1 MRGAN
6 MKESLPKEDEVH
18 LLDYL
23 IVLAKHSRM
32 IIYASLMVTV
42 LTYLVIFMMPN
53 KYMATARI
61 LPPQQNFTLSAQLLN
76 SLGGGVTPGASGGPA
91 GVGGMAASLLGLKS
105 PGDLYVGM
113 LSGDAIAD
121 RIINR
126 FYLRKIYKKKYIEDV
141 RNQLRNLSKI
151 SSTLKTGLIQIQV
164 TDIDRQR
171 AAEMANAYVEELDRL
186 LKNLAVQEAASR
198 LAFLEKERDQAN
210 QNLTKSEEALRTFS
224 EQKSVIQIDTQ
235 TKGVLDRIAHLRAEI
250 DTKEVQIQV
259 LRQQATPFN
268 YDVKR
273 LETEVSGLK
282 EKLQTAEKQWDQT
295 SGGDVSLTTSKVP
308 GLGLEYLRLYREVKF
323 QEGLYQLYIRMVEL
337 ARLDMARD
345 ISVVQVVDQAQP
357 PEKRSNTRLTSA
369 VLAGGGAFFII
380 FLVVLGREHLE
391 KTRNQEEERR
401 LSILA
406 GYCQPFLNQLARIR
420 SLTGKLR
427 FK

>member
-1 MRGAN
+1 MRGDN

-53 KYMATARI
+53 KYTATARI

-76 SLGGGVTPGASGGPA
+76 SLGGGITPGASGGPA

-141 RNQLRNLSKI
+141 RKQLRNLSKI

-164 TDIDRQR
+164 TDIDHQR
-171 AAEMANAYVEELDRL
+171 AAEMANAFVEELDRL
-186 LKNLAVQEAASR
+186 LKNLAVQEAGSR

-235 TKGVLDRIAHLRAEI
+235 TRGVLDRIAHLRGEI

-308 GLGLEYLRLYREVKF
+308 ALGLEYLRLYREVKF